1 MHKAKKTDYKIA
13 SVNRNNKFKDKTMP
27 EKQCSNALLR
37 FIRILDAM
45 FKKIENGASVYKQK
59 QVYKNGFLD

>member
-1 MHKAKKTDYKIA
+1 
-13 SVNRNNKFKDKTMP
+13 MP